1 MYAIEMKA
9 DAMLPR
15 ERLRDLGAEHLS
27 NQELLSI
34 LLRTGTKAT
43 PVLEVANQI
52 LKNLDSLADF
62 QHLSL
67 QDFQHLSLQ
76 ELQQINGIGYVKSI
90 EIKAMIELAKRISK
104 AEYIQKERIM
114 SSECLAR
121 KMMLELSDQ
130 KQEHLVAIYLDTQ
143 NRIIEQRTI
152 FIGSVRRSIA
162 EPREILYYAC
172 KNMATSVI
180 IVHNHPSGSPEPS
193 ENDLRFTQKI
203 KRSCEDIGI
212 ICLDHIVIGKYQYY
226 SFREETDVL

>member
-1 MYAIEMKA
+1 
-9 DAMLPR
+9 MLCCYR

-67 QDFQHLSLQ
+67 Q

-114 SSECLAR
+114 SSERLAR

>member
-34 LLRTGTKAT
+34 LLRTGTKT
-43 PVLEVANQI
+43 IPVLEVANQI
-52 LKNLDSLADF
+52 LKNLDSLA
-62 QHLSL
+62 
-67 QDFQHLSLQ
+67 DFQHLSLQ

-114 SSECLAR
+114 SSERLAR

>member
-1 MYAIEMKA
+1 M
-9 DAMLPR
+9 
-15 ERLRDLGAEHLS
+15 
-27 NQELLSI
+27 
-34 LLRTGTKAT
+34 
-43 PVLEVANQI
+43 
-52 LKNLDSLADF
+52 
-62 QHLSL
+62 
-67 QDFQHLSLQ
+67 
-76 ELQQINGIGYVKSI
+76 QQINGIGYVKSI

-114 SSECLAR
+114 SSERVAR
-121 KMMLELSDQ
+121 KIDVRIECNR

>member
-9 DAMLPR
+9 DTMLPR

-34 LLRTGTKAT
+34 LLRTGTKTT

-52 LKNLDSLADF
+52 LKNLDSLA
-62 QHLSL
+62 
-67 QDFQHLSLQ
+67 DFQHLSLQ

-104 AEYIQKERIM
+104 AEYVQKERIM
-114 SSECLAR
+114 SSERLAR

-193 ENDLRFTQKI
+193 ENDLQFTQKM
-203 KRSCEDIGI
+203 KRACEDIGI

>member
-34 LLRTGTKAT
+34 LLRTGTKT
-43 PVLEVANQI
+43 IPVLEVANQI
-52 LKNLDSLADF
+52 LKNLDSLA
-62 QHLSL
+62 
-67 QDFQHLSLQ
+67 DFQHLSLQ

-104 AEYIQKERIM
+104 AEYVQKERIM
-114 SSECLAR
+114 SSERLAR

-193 ENDLRFTQKI
+193 ENDLQFTQKM
-203 KRSCEDIGI
+203 KRACEDIGI
-212 ICLDHIVIGKYQYY
+212 ICLDHIVIEKYQYY

>member
-34 LLRTGTKAT
+34 LLRTGTKTT

-67 QDFQHLSLQ
+67 Q
-76 ELQQINGIGYVKSI
+76 ELQKINGIGYVKST

-104 AEYIQKERIM
+104 AEYVQKERIM
-114 SSECLAR
+114 SSERLAR

-193 ENDLRFTQKI
+193 ENDLQFTQKM

>member
-9 DAMLPR
+9 DAILPR

-34 LLRTGTKAT
+34 LLRTGTKTT

-52 LKNLDSLADF
+52 LKNLDSLA
-62 QHLSL
+62 
-67 QDFQHLSLQ
+67 DFQHLSLQ

-104 AEYIQKERIM
+104 AEYVQKERIM
-114 SSECLAR
+114 SSERLAR

-193 ENDLRFTQKI
+193 ENDLQFTQKM
-203 KRSCEDIGI
+203 KRACEDIGI

>member
-1 MYAIEMKA
+1 MYAIEMRA
-9 DAMLPR
+9 EAMLPR

-34 LLRTGTKAT
+34 LLRTGTKTT

-52 LKNLDSLADF
+52 LKNLDSL
-62 QHLSL
+62 S
-67 QDFQHLSLQ
+67 DFQHLSLQ

-104 AEYIQKERIM
+104 AEYVQKERIM
-114 SSECLAR
+114 SSERLAR

-193 ENDLRFTQKI
+193 ENDLQFTQKM

-226 SFREETDVL
+226 SFREEADIL

>member
-34 LLRTGTKAT
+34 LLRTGTKTT

-52 LKNLDSLADF
+52 LKNLDSLA
-62 QHLSL
+62 
-67 QDFQHLSLQ
+67 DFQHLSLQ

-104 AEYIQKERIM
+104 AEYVQKERIM
-114 SSECLAR
+114 SSERLAR

-180 IVHNHPSGSPEPS
+180 IVHNHPSGSPAPS
-193 ENDLRFTQKI
+193 ENDLQFTQKM
-203 KRSCEDIGI
+203 KRACEDIGI

>member
-67 QDFQHLSLQ
+67 Q

-114 SSECLAR
+114 SSERLAR

-193 ENDLRFTQKI
+193 ENDLRFTQKM

>member
-15 ERLRDLGAEHLS
+15 ERLRDLGAEQLS

-34 LLRTGTKAT
+34 LLRTGTKT
-43 PVLEVANQI
+43 RPVLEVAKDI
-52 LKNLDSLADF
+52 LKHIDTLA
-62 QHLSL
+62 
-67 QDFQHLSLQ
+67 DFQHLSLQ
-76 ELQQINGIGYVKSI
+76 ELQKIKGIGYVKSI

-104 AEYIQKERIM
+104 AEYVQKERIM
-114 SSECLAR
+114 SSERLAR

-180 IVHNHPSGSPEPS
+180 IIHNHPSGSPAPS
-193 ENDLRFTQKI
+193 ENDLRFTEKM
-203 KRSCEDIGI
+203 KRSCDDIGI
-212 ICLDHIVIGKYQYY
+212 VCLDHIIVGKYQYY

>member
-67 QDFQHLSLQ
+67 Q

-114 SSECLAR
+114 SSERLAR
-121 KMMLELSDQ
+121 KMMLELSVQ

-212 ICLDHIVIGKYQYY
+212 ICLDHLVIGKYQYY

>member
-15 ERLRDLGAEHLS
+15 ERLRDFGAEHLS

-34 LLRTGTKAT
+34 LLRTGTKTT

-52 LKNLDSLADF
+52 LKNLDSLA
-62 QHLSL
+62 
-67 QDFQHLSLQ
+67 DFQHLSLQ

-104 AEYIQKERIM
+104 AEYVQKERIM
-114 SSECLAR
+114 SSERLAR

-143 NRIIEQRTI
+143 NQIIEQRTI

-193 ENDLRFTQKI
+193 ENDLQFTQKM
-203 KRSCEDIGI
+203 KRACEDIGI

>member
-34 LLRTGTKAT
+34 LLRTGTKTT

-52 LKNLDSLADF
+52 LKNLDSLA
-62 QHLSL
+62 
-67 QDFQHLSLQ
+67 DFQHLSLQ

-104 AEYIQKERIM
+104 AEYVQKERIM
-114 SSECLAR
+114 SSERLAR

-193 ENDLRFTQKI
+193 ENDLQFTQKM
-203 KRSCEDIGI
+203 KRACEDIGI

>member
-34 LLRTGTKAT
+34 LLRTGTKTT

-52 LKNLDSLADF
+52 LKNLDSLA
-62 QHLSL
+62 
-67 QDFQHLSLQ
+67 DFQHLSLQ

-114 SSECLAR
+114 SSERLAR

-193 ENDLRFTQKI
+193 ENDLQFTQKM
-203 KRSCEDIGI
+203 KRACEDIGI

>member
-9 DAMLPR
+9 DAMVPR

-67 QDFQHLSLQ
+67 Q

-114 SSECLAR
+114 SSERLAR

>member
-15 ERLRDLGAEHLS
+15 ERLRDLGAEQLS

-34 LLRTGTKAT
+34 LLRTGTKT
-43 PVLEVANQI
+43 RPVLEVANDI
-52 LKNLDSLADF
+52 LKHIDTLA
-62 QHLSL
+62 
-67 QDFQHLSLQ
+67 DFQHLSLQ
-76 ELQQINGIGYVKSI
+76 ELQKIKGIGYVKSI

-104 AEYIQKERIM
+104 AEYVQKERIM
-114 SSECLAR
+114 SSERLAR
-121 KMMLELSDQ
+121 KMMLELSNQ

-180 IVHNHPSGSPEPS
+180 IIHNHPSGSPAPS
-193 ENDLRFTQKI
+193 ENDLRFTEKM
-203 KRSCEDIGI
+203 KRACDDIGI
-212 ICLDHIVIGKYQYY
+212 VCLDHIIVGKYQYY

>member
-9 DAMLPR
+9 DAMSPR
-15 ERLRDLGAEHLS
+15 ERLRDLGAEQLS

-34 LLRTGTKAT
+34 LLRTGTKT
-43 PVLEVANQI
+43 RPVLEVANDI
-52 LKNLDSLADF
+52 LKHIDTLA
-62 QHLSL
+62 
-67 QDFQHLSLQ
+67 DFQHLSLQ
-76 ELQQINGIGYVKSI
+76 ELQKIKGIGFVKSI

-104 AEYIQKERIM
+104 AEYVQKERIM
-114 SSECLAR
+114 SSERLAR

-180 IVHNHPSGSPEPS
+180 IIHNHPSGSPAPS
-193 ENDLRFTQKI
+193 ENDLRFTEKM
-203 KRSCEDIGI
+203 KRACDDIGI
-212 ICLDHIVIGKYQYY
+212 VCLDHIIVGKYQYY